1 MEDIRD
7 YLRGYPSILVAFSG
21 GVDSS
26 LLMDLAVE
34 SLGRDRVLGVFMN
47 MAFQTQEDKRIVLE
61 EAERRQWPLEI
72 LELDFQ
78 DLPDRVV
85 ANPENRCYWCKKMIF
100 EKFLDLARER
110 GLAVV
115 CDGSN
120 LDDLGDYRPGRQA
133 LEELG
138 VVSPFL
144 ACHWTKDQIRQEAK
158 ARGLSTWN
166 RPSDACLASRIYPNH
181 AIEAGDLKR
190 VEAGE
195 AYLKSL
201 GFNHVRLRT
210 LGRGTSI
217 EVEASQVARAQDL
230 LAPIREEL
238 KKYGYDQVDID
249 PRGYRQGSLNKEK
262 K

>member
-1 MEDIRD
+1 MEKIVD

-34 SLGRDRVLGVFMN
+34 ALGRDRVLGVFME
-47 MAFQTQEDKRIVLE
+47 MAFQSQEDRRFVLE
-61 EAERRQWPLEI
+61 EAEKRQWPLEVVQV
-72 LELDFQ
+72 DFQ
-78 DLPDRVV
+78 DLPDRVL

-110 GLAVV
+110 NLAIV

-133 LEELG
+133 LKELG
-138 VVSPFL
+138 VMSPFL
-144 ACHWTKDQIRQEAK
+144 ACGWTKAQIRQEAK
-158 ARGLSTWN
+158 ARGLVAWN
-166 RPSDACLASRIYPNH
+166 RPSDACLASRIYPNQP
-181 AIEAGDLKR
+181 IKAGDLR
-190 VEAGE
+190 RIEAGE
-195 AYLKSL
+195 AYLRGL

-210 LGRGTSI
+210 SGSKASL
-217 EVEASQVARAQDL
+217 EVEANQVARAQDL
-230 LAPIREEL
+230 LGPIREDL